1 MTLKH
6 KIIQAIWVAIL
17 LAVVVL
23 FFVAMQKKQT
33 SFCTSIEIEITNQ
46 QQQSFVNKKSIEE
59 IIRAAYNLQS
69 TSIKKIDIQAIEKA
83 IEKNEWVQN
92 ADLFF
97 DVQHKLKVLL
107 QQRNPIARL
116 FSLDGATFFLDSA
129 GKRLPVTNT
138 TLARVL
144 VITGFPSS
152 NLILSST
159 DSALLMQVKK
169 ISNAIAKDSILQSQ
183 IAQLNISI
191 TGSFELSTAM
201 GNQKIFFGDDSD
213 IDEKFNKVKTFYT
226 KIFTQFGVEKYSGI
240 DVRFKNQIVATQSN
254 YVAQNLSLDSLNS
267 NKDSLVNTSNL
278 QVDTI
283 QRQR

>member
-97 DVQHKLKVLL
+97 DAQHKLKVLL

>member
-6 KIIQAIWVAIL
+6 KIIQAIWIAIL

-33 SFCTSIEIEITNQ
+33 GFCTSIEIEITNQ

-97 DVQHKLKVLL
+97 DAQHKLKVLL

-152 NLILSST
+152 NLVLSST

-183 IAQLNISI
+183 IAQLNITI

-201 GNQKIFFGDDSD
+201 GNQKIFFGDDGD

-226 KIFTQFGVEKYSGI
+226 KIFTQFGVEKYSAI

-267 NKDSLVNTSNL
+267 NKDSLVSTTNL
-278 QVDTI
+278 QSDTI

>member
-97 DVQHKLKVLL
+97 DAQHKLKVLL

-183 IAQLNISI
+183 IAQLNITL

-278 QVDTI
+278 LS
-283 QRQR
+283 RYN

>member
-1 MTLKH
+1 
-6 KIIQAIWVAIL
+6 
-17 LAVVVL
+17 VVVL

-33 SFCTSIEIEITNQ
+33 GFCTSIEIEITNQ

-97 DVQHKLKVLL
+97 DAQHKLKVLL

-152 NLILSST
+152 NLVLSST

-183 IAQLNISI
+183 IAQLNITI

-201 GNQKIFFGDDSD
+201 GNQKIFFGDDGD

-226 KIFTQFGVEKYSGI
+226 KIFTQFGVEKYSAI

-254 YVAQNLSLDSLNS
+254 YFAQNLSLDSLNS
-267 NKDSLVNTSNL
+267 NKDSLVSTTNL
-278 QVDTI
+278 QSDTI

>member
-6 KIIQAIWVAIL
+6 KIIQAVWVAIL

-97 DVQHKLKVLL
+97 DAQHKLKVLL

-129 GKRLPVTNT
+129 GKRLPVTNA

-183 IAQLNISI
+183 IAQLNITL

-278 QVDTI
+278 LS
-283 QRQR
+283 RYN

>member
-97 DVQHKLKVLL
+97 DAQHKLKVLL

-183 IAQLNISI
+183 IAQLNITL

>member
-97 DVQHKLKVLL
+97 DAQYKLKVLV
-107 QQRNPIARL
+107 QQRNTIARL

-183 IAQLNISI
+183 IAQLNITL

>member
-6 KIIQAIWVAIL
+6 KIIQAVWVAIL

-97 DVQHKLKVLL
+97 DAQHKLKVLL

-183 IAQLNISI
+183 IAQLNITL

-278 QVDTI
+278 LS
-283 QRQR
+283 RYN

>member
-6 KIIQAIWVAIL
+6 KIIQAIWIAIL

-33 SFCTSIEIEITNQ
+33 GFCTSIEIEITNQ

-97 DVQHKLKVLL
+97 DAQHKLKVLL

-152 NLILSST
+152 NLVLSST

-183 IAQLNISI
+183 IAQLNITI

-201 GNQKIFFGDDSD
+201 GNQKIFFGDDGD

-226 KIFTQFGVEKYSGI
+226 KIFTQFGVEKYSAI

-254 YVAQNLSLDSLNS
+254 YFAQNLSLDSLNS
-267 NKDSLVNTSNL
+267 NKDSLVSTTNL
-278 QVDTI
+278 QSDTI

>member
-97 DVQHKLKVLL
+97 DAQHKLKVLL

-129 GKRLPVTNT
+129 GKRLPVTNA

-183 IAQLNISI
+183 IAQLNITL

>member
-97 DVQHKLKVLL
+97 DAQHKLKVLL

-129 GKRLPVTNT
+129 GKRLPVTNA

-183 IAQLNISI
+183 IAQLNITLS
-191 TGSFELSTAM
+191 GSFELSTAM